1 MDNQTLMKT
10 LRYDIQ
16 PMNND
21 FLGILLSLV
30 QNILPFLMGSNPRLI
45 LLKLEV
51 SMFRTLQY
59 FE

>member
-1 MDNQTLMKT
+1 MKT

-45 LLKLEV
+45 RLKLEV

>member
-1 MDNQTLMKT
+1 MKT

>member
-21 FLGILLSLV
+21 FLGILLFV
-30 QNILPFLMGSNPRLI
+30 QNILPFLIGSNPRLI
-45 LLKLEV
+45 LRNLEV
-51 SMFRTLQY
+51 RVCRT
-59 FE
+59 

>member
-10 LRYDIQ
+10 LRYDFQ
-16 PMNND
+16 PMSDD

-30 QNILPFLMGSNPRLI
+30 QNILPFLIGSNPWLI
-45 LLKLEV
+45 LRKLEV